1 MADSATKD
9 QADGLRPG
17 AAPDAEEWSDIAMA
31 GFVGNIEGLT
41 QGEGVVTLDG
51 SRHTITAGDAVCRP
65 GSLARGR
72 RR

>member
-1 MADSATKD
+1 
-9 QADGLRPG
+9 
-17 AAPDAEEWSDIAMA
+17 MA

>member
-1 MADSATKD
+1 
-9 QADGLRPG
+9 
-17 AAPDAEEWSDIAMA
+17 MA

-72 RR
+72 RRWCDAQETDGREAADDGSPSPAAR